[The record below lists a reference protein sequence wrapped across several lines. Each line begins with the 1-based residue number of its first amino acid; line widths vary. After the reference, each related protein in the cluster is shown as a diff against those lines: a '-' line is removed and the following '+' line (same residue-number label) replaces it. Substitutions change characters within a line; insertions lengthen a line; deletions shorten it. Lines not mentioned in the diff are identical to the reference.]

1 MIVILIIHVTLRSD
15 KNSTISSFLKWGQ
28 LRYAKITMDRESGRS
43 RGTGFVCFK
52 EKSSADQCLEE
63 AEQLKNSTLTEESD
77 AFPTDMMSNK
87 QKKKTGV
94 MHKSLLT
101 PDINTGLAQK
111 FTLQGRVLDVN
122 RAVERTEANKLMEAN
137 ALKKQKEDKRNIY
150 LMKEGG
156 KFSR

>member
-1 MIVILIIHVTLRSD
+1 M
-15 KNSTISSFLKWGQ
+15 
-28 LRYAKITMDRESGRS
+28 RYAKITMDKETGRS

-52 EKSSADQCLEE
+52 ERESADQCLQE
-63 AEQLKNSTLTEESD
+63 AEQLKNSTINDNSE

-87 QKKKTGV
+87 QKKKSGIV
-94 MHKSLLT
+94 QKSLLT

-156 KFSR
+156 KDRKNWLTVGP

>member
-1 MIVILIIHVTLRSD
+1 V
-15 KNSTISSFLKWGQ
+15 
-28 LRYAKITMDRESGRS
+28 RYAKITMDKETGRS

-52 EKSSADQCLEE
+52 ERDSADQCLQE
-63 AEQLKNSTLTEESD
+63 AEQLKNSTINDNAE

-87 QKKKTGV
+87 QKKKTGLV
-94 MHKSLLT
+94 TKSLLT

-122 RAVERTEANKLMEAN
+122 RAVERNEANKLMEAN

-156 KFSR
+156 KDRKYRLTVGPSLDGARRIM